1 MKGAG
6 HRRYCFTCRPSKPAE
21 ESPVLPI
28 RPAAQVD
35 PPLVAATR
43 TELGVRAGTADGLV
57 CLAVA
62 EQIAAGGHSASG
74 LAALQRAFREAKSA
88 ALAGNGDSAGAQ
100 VLKGLFGTP

>member
-1 MKGAG
+1 M
-6 HRRYCFTCRPSKPAE
+6 
-21 ESPVLPI
+21 LPI
-28 RPAAQVD
+28 RPAAQAD

-43 TELGVRAGTADGLV
+43 TELGARAETADGLV
-57 CLAVA
+57 FLSVA

-88 ALAGNGDSAGAQ
+88 ALSGQGDSAGAQ